1 MMWETDKPLRGYNT
15 FGIAAKAAY
24 FLPVVDLAGLEYAMR
39 EQPAPFF
46 ILGGGSNVLFTGDLP
61 AAVLANRIQGI
72 EVLHENEDEVK
83 IAVGAGMRWHDLVT
97 WSVERG
103 YGGLENLSLIPGQV
117 GAAPIQNIG
126 AYGVE
131 VSSAIEAVDA
141 YDLDQG
147 EVLRFP
153 ASVCEFGYRTS
164 IFKTTYRNKLFILRV
179 YFRLLRRPVLHMD
192 YGAIREELNKM
203 GVATPDVRGISQA
216 VIRIRQSKLPD
227 PSQIGNAGS
236 FFKNPTVSQDV
247 YDAFLHR
254 HPGIPGFPAEDG
266 RMKIPAAWFI
276 DHLGWKGYRMGDA
289 GVHDRHALVLV
300 NYGDATGQDILQLAT
315 AIQGSVYEAFG
326 IRLEPEVNIIG

>member
-153 ASVCEFGYRTS
+153 HQYANLVIGPVFLKRPTAISFLYFGY
-164 IFKTTYRNKLFILRV
+164 IFAYCADLFCIWIMARSV
-179 YFRLLRRPVLHMD
+179 
-192 YGAIREELNKM
+192 
-203 GVATPDVRGISQA
+203 
-216 VIRIRQSKLPD
+216 
-227 PSQIGNAGS
+227 
-236 FFKNPTVSQDV
+236 KN
-247 YDAFLHR
+247 
-254 HPGIPGFPAEDG
+254 
-266 RMKIPAAWFI
+266 
-276 DHLGWKGYRMGDA
+276 
-289 GVHDRHALVLV
+289 
-300 NYGDATGQDILQLAT
+300 
-315 AIQGSVYEAFG
+315 
-326 IRLEPEVNIIG
+326 